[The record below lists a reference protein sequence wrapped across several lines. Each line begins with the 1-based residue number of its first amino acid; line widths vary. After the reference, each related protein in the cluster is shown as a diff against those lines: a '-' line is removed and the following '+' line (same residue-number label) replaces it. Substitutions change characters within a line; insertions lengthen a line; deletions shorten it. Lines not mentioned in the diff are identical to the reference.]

1 MTDVAQLGDRSLF
14 PDLEAR
20 AYLNHAAVSPL
31 SSPARRAARLALDDY
46 ARRGVFAI
54 GTWIEQRSRLREK
67 LAALIG
73 ARPEEIAFVPNTTRG
88 VTDVALCFPWQ
99 RRDRVVLFTGEFPA
113 NVTPWQR
120 AAELFHLET
129 SFLSLEPFA
138 RSADEGLE
146 TLRIELARGARLV
159 AVSFVEFQ
167 TGLRMPIEAMGKL
180 CQKHGAQLFVDG
192 IQGVGAVPI
201 DVERSAVDYLACG
214 GHKWL
219 MGLEGAGFL
228 YVRQKRA
235 AQLRP
240 HVAGWLSHRQGLG
253 FLFEGPGHLRYD
265 RPIKQT
271 AEFVEGGAQNTVGY
285 AALEASVDLLA
296 QLGAPA
302 IHAHANA
309 YLDAL
314 EPLLVERGYR
324 SLRSPALDARSC
336 ILGVLPPD
344 GKLVTQLHRDLA
356 ARGIAVTIPDGVLR
370 FAPSWPNAL
379 DEIPHVVAALDAVT

>member
-1 MTDVAQLGDRSLF
+1 MTELAQLGDRSLF

-20 AYLNHAAVSPL
+20 AYLNHAAVSPV
-31 SSPARRAARLALDDY
+31 SSAVRHAVTAALDDY
-46 ARRGVFAI
+46 ARRGVGAI
-54 GTWIEQRSRLREK
+54 GAWIEQRTRLRGK

-73 ARPEEIAFVPNTTRG
+73 ARPEEIAFVPNTTSG
-88 VTDVALCFPWQ
+88 VTDIALCFPWQ

-120 AAELFHLET
+120 AAELHHLET
-129 SFLSLEPFA
+129 TFLSLEPFA

-146 TLRIELARGARLV
+146 SLRVELARGVRLV
-159 AVSFVEFQ
+159 AVSLVQFQ
-167 TGLRMPIEAMGKL
+167 TGLRMPVEAMAKL

-201 DVERSAVDYLACG
+201 DVERSGVDYLACG

-240 HVAGWLSHRQGLG
+240 HVAGWLSHRNGLS
-253 FLFEGPGHLRYD
+253 FLFEGSGHLRYD

-271 AEFVEGGAQNTVGY
+271 AEFVEGGAYNTLGY
-285 AALEASVDLLA
+285 AGLEASVDLLA
-296 QLGAPA
+296 QVGIDS

-309 YLDAL
+309 YLDVL
-314 EPLLVERGYR
+314 EPLLVERGFQ
-324 SLRSPALDARSC
+324 SLRSSSSDARSC
-336 ILGVLPPD
+336 ILGTIPPE
-344 GKLVTQLHRDLA
+344 GRPVTELHRALA

-370 FAPSWPNAL
+370 FAPSWPNSVA
-379 DEIPHVVAALDAVT
+379 EIPGVMAAIDAV